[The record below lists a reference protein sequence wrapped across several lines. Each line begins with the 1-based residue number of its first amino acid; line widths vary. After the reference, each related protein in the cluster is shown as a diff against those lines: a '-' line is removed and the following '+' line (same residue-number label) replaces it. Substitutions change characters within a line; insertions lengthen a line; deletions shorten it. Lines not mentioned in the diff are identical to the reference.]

1 MANVKGSALGWFK
14 RHVETRHGERGVAR
28 WLEGLDAGQ
37 SELIRGGLIL
47 PNIWY
52 PVSTWNHLVER
63 YVLTLGGGAW
73 SSFGPVAYD
82 IADKDLNAFFKVLLK
97 QSSPP
102 MILRRASS
110 LWERYFD
117 AGKMEAEERSSN
129 HFVVRL
135 SAPTAEGRAP
145 GPITCAQ
152 GVPVWQRRALEL
164 TGAKDVRSAHV
175 KCRFHGAAACEFD
188 VTWPESTKR

>member
-1 MANVKGSALGWFK
+1 MGAGARCERALI
-14 RHVETRHGERGVAR
+14 
-28 WLEGLDAGQ
+28 Q
-37 SELIRGGLIL
+37 GGLIL
-47 PNIWY
+47 PNGWY

-63 YVLTLGGGAW
+63 YVEALGGGVW

-82 IADKDLNAFFKVLLK
+82 IADNDLNAFFKVLLK
-97 QSSPP
+97 QSSPA

-117 AGKMEAEERSSN
+117 VGKMEPEERSSN
-129 HFVVRL
+129 HFIVRL
-135 SAPTAEGRAP
+135 SASTAEGMAP

-164 TGAKDVRSAHV
+164 TGARDVRTAHV
-175 KCRFHGAAACEFD
+175 RCRFHGAAACEFD
-188 VTWPESTKR
+188 VTWPEPAKR